1 MWVYEKTTL
10 RMMYMGLSNYWLVMI
25 LIIISCSCKES
36 NRQDDLE
43 NIKANQFMIVDLD
56 RCKSCFQLY
65 DDKLA
70 DYATD
75 SSFVVIILSTSKKK
89 ADIFGQDNKV
99 NYLWDSTR
107 YFEHYLE
114 KQPVYFKTNK

>member
-1 MWVYEKTTL
+1 
-10 RMMYMGLSNYWLVMI
+10 MGLSRYWFI
-25 LIIISCSCKES
+25 LIFVAIGCNHKKSSSIK
-36 NRQDDLE
+36 DLDKTPATPE
-43 NIKANQFMIVDLD
+43 QFMVVDLD

-65 DDKLA
+65 GDKLA

-89 ADIFGQDNKV
+89 ADIFGQDNKA

-107 YFEHYLE
+107 YFEHYLD
-114 KQPVYFKTNK
+114 KQPVYIKTDK